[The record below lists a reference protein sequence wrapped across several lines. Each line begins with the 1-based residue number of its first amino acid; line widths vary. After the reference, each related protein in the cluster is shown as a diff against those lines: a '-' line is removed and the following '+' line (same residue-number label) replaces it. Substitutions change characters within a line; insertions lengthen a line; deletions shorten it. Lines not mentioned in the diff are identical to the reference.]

1 MSKQCTTALTACYVA
16 KALPCSEVSDYS
28 TQAIYAWHVAKT
40 ICLQLYCPQKMHNSL
55 EKLAWLQ
62 RRAFHGVVP
71 HNRAIC
77 PTSTELCVHV
87 LGNTLNTISV

>member
-1 MSKQCTTALTACYVA
+1 MHYSIDCYVA

-40 ICLQLYCPQKMHNSL
+40 ICLQLYCPQRVHNSL

-71 HNRAIC
+71 HNE
-77 PTSTELCVHV
+77 PFVLPVQSCVYMY
-87 LGNTLNTISV
+87 